1 MKDKLV
7 LPLLTILI
15 LAALSSTSLSIF
27 PNSSAASPGDSFDT
41 ATRITAG
48 RYNNTLL
55 SGDYFYKI
63 DLRTGQTLTLRLD
76 ISDGSSYNLFLYD
89 PNQNLL
95 NSSSQPG
102 SLSETIRWT
111 AETTGTY
118 FVKVSGLRFSGT
130 GIYYLT
136 VLVTDFEATG
146 ADWGTAALRPEAGPG
161 DVGVPLQ
168 ITVRNGGDYAA
179 ENLVATI
186 VLPSEFSNSTGG
198 DTVTSHLA
206 APMPSGQ
213 TGIFAFTVNI
223 AGDASIGRHNLTVTL
238 NYDLRTAPTTLL
250 EGSPE
255 NLPATIPLLGKVNLA
270 VSTDMQQLTPGDT
283 NTVRVQVRNTG
294 TATASGVDVVLA
306 TPPSLILV
314 GMDNHLRFE
323 KIAPN
328 QTVEVSVS
336 LRVSSAAAGSL
347 VQVNLAISYTDAY
360 GNVRSTN
367 RSLGFNLVSE
377 RTQFQV
383 TDVNWS
389 AAGKPLEI
397 GPGDKGATLS
407 VKVQNLGENP
417 VTGLRGTLYL
427 TSPFSKKLNG
437 DQVSS
442 SYGSTAQPGQ
452 FSTFEFVFDV
462 SQNATVGRYQL
473 KMNLGYLLVKDG
485 QPQTSESINLT
496 VPVLL
501 MGKVD
506 LEVSQNATAVKP
518 GETNPLSLSIINAG
532 SGSASAVDVSISVPP
547 SLALGGE
554 DNHLFT
560 QTLNQGESIKRN
572 ISLFVPL
579 TAAGSTAQLTFAISY
594 RDPYGVDRSVTR
606 TLSLQ
611 VLEIAGSGISV
622 ADVVWGSPNSPVK
635 ANLGDR
641 NVPVTLVVKNVGTQ
655 SITGLSAEIRLPQPL
670 MNSTGGSIVTAY
682 FGGAVQP
689 GGTAQLPFKVDV
701 NENGSP
707 GLLQLNLSVNYL
719 VVRGEL
725 YQPSRQSGLTASL
738 LLKERADVET
748 SIEGTVITAETVN
761 NAVVT
766 VTNTGNSRL
775 ADVTVTITPP
785 NTVSLASGSSQVELR
800 DLKPGESRQLQIG
813 LFAPA
818 SSVGLPLQ
826 GTMTWTFR
834 DNYGLQQSKSL
845 AFGVIVKD
853 WSSPITVSTGENVLA
868 VGRVSEQ
875 LIEIRNTGETPLKA
889 VRVVMVLPV
898 TQGGSSPLTLISGS
912 NEWFFDTVGGRGSV
926 SLKPKILSTL
936 TTADTSYQVNLSIN
950 FQDSQGVSHRETR
963 SISFTARGSADI
975 SILEVNISPPKAAPA
990 STVTV
995 SGTLLNKGS
1004 TSALYTQMNAKTSGY
1019 IVSSPS
1025 GGTYL
1030 GEISPNAP
1038 FAFSLPLNISGSI
1051 PIGNYKVPLV
1061 FSYEDEYGKN
1071 YTFSGEVSIP
1081 VEESATSNNGSSGSG
1096 GASGSSNLLNFAT
1109 ENWLYILALLVVVG
1123 IVFVLLRRRRVSG
1136 RVRERIAAATE
1147 ES

>member
-1 MKDKLV
+1 MKAKSV
-7 LPLLTILI
+7 LTLLTILMI
-15 LAALSSTSLSIF
+15 VALSTTSLALLPS
-27 PNSSAASPGDSFDT
+27 SSAASPGDSFDT
-41 ATRITAG
+41 AIRVTAG

-63 DLRTGQTLTLRLD
+63 DLRTRQTLTLRLD
-76 ISDGSSYNLFLYD
+76 IPEGSNYNLFLYD
-89 PNQNLL
+89 PNRNLL
-95 NSSSQPG
+95 SSSSQPG
-102 SLSETIRWT
+102 SLSETIRLS
-111 AETTGTY
+111 ANTTGTY
-118 FVKVSGLRFSGT
+118 YVKVSGTRLSGT
-130 GIYYLT
+130 GVYYLT
-136 VLVTDFEATG
+136 ALVTDFEVTG
-146 ADWGTAALRPEAGPG
+146 ADWGAGALRPEAGPG

-179 ENLVATI
+179 ENLVAT
-186 VLPSEFSNSTGG
+186 VKLPNEFSNSTGG

-206 APMPSGQ
+206 APIPSGQ
-213 TGIFAFTVNI
+213 TGLFTFTVNI
-223 AGDASIGRHNLTVTL
+223 AGTASIGRHNLAVTL
-238 NYDLRTAPTTLL
+238 NYDLRTAPATLL
-250 EGSPE
+250 NGSPE
-255 NLPATIPLLGKVNLA
+255 DLPATIPLLGKVNLA
-270 VSTDMQQLTPGDT
+270 VSIDVQQLTPGET

-294 TATASGVDVVLA
+294 SATASGIDVVLA
-306 TPPSLILV
+306 TPPSLILIGV
-314 GMDNHLRFE
+314 DNHLHFE

-328 QTVEVSVS
+328 QTVEVSVP
-336 LRVSSAAAGSL
+336 LQVSSAAAGSL
-347 VQVNLAISYTDAY
+347 VQLNLAISYTDAY

-367 RSLGFNLVSE
+367 RSLGFNLAAE

-397 GPGDKGATLS
+397 GPGDKGATLN

-427 TSPFSKKLNG
+427 TSPFSKKLNR
-437 DQVSS
+437 DIVSS
-442 SYGSTAQPGQ
+442 SYGSTVQPGQ
-452 FSTFEFVFDV
+452 FSTFEFVIDV
-462 SQNATVGRYQL
+462 NQNATIGRFQL

-485 QPQTSESINLT
+485 QPQTTESINLT

-506 LEVSQNATAVKP
+506 LEISQNTATIKP

-532 SGSASAVDVSISVPP
+532 SGSASAVDVSISVPT

-579 TAAGSTAQLTFAISY
+579 TAAGSTTQLTFAISY
-594 RDPYGVDRSVTR
+594 RDPYGVDRSITR
-606 TLSLQ
+606 TISLQ
-611 VLEIAGSGISV
+611 VLEIEGAGISV
-622 ADVVWGSPNSPVK
+622 AEVVWGSPNSPVEV
-635 ANLGDR
+635 NLGDR

-670 MNSTGGSIVTAY
+670 MNSTAGSAVTSY

-689 GGTAQLPFKVDV
+689 GGTAQLQFKVDI
-701 NENGSP
+701 NENGNP

-738 LLKERADVET
+738 LLKARADVET

-766 VTNTGNSRL
+766 VTNTGTSRL

-785 NTVSLASGSSQVELR
+785 NTVSLATGSNRVELR
-800 DLKPGESRQLQIG
+800 DLKPGESRRLQIG
-813 LFAPA
+813 LFASA

-853 WSSPITVSTGENVLA
+853 WSSPITVSTGENVLT
-868 VGRVSEQ
+868 VGRVSEPV
-875 LIEIRNTGETPLKA
+875 IEIRNTGDTPVKA
-889 VRVVMVLPV
+889 VKVVMTLPV
-898 TQGGSSPLTLISGS
+898 TQAGSSPLTLISGS
-912 NEWFFDTVGGRGSV
+912 NEWFFDTIGGRGSV
-926 SLKPKILSTL
+926 TLKPKILPTL
-936 TTADTSYQVNLSIN
+936 TTADNSYQVNLSIN
-950 FQDSQGVSHRETR
+950 FQDSQGVSHRESK
-963 SISFTARGSADI
+963 SISFIARGSADM

-990 STVTV
+990 TTVTV

-1004 TSALYTQMNAKTSGY
+1004 TSALYTRMNAKTSDY
-1019 IVSSPS
+1019 ISPS
-1025 GGTYL
+1025 PAGGTYL
-1030 GEISPNAP
+1030 GEVSPNAP
-1038 FAFSLPLNISGSI
+1038 FAFSLPLNISGST
-1051 PIGNYKVPLV
+1051 PVGDYKVPLV
-1061 FSYEDEYGKN
+1061 FRYEDEYGKN
-1071 YTFSGEVSIP
+1071 YTFTREISIP
-1081 VEESATSNNGSSGSG
+1081 VEASSAPNGGSNGSKST
-1096 GASGSSNLLNFAT
+1096 SGSSNLLNLAA
-1109 ENWLYILALLVVVG
+1109 ENWLYILAMLVAVVL
-1123 IVFVLLRRRRVSG
+1123 IFVLARRRRVSG